1 MRKIALIIG
10 LLVAGTI
17 VLAQD
22 KREELREKR
31 EIKIE
36 EYRERLE
43 LSDAQISDLKK
54 LRVDAKPQLD
64 EIRNDTSKSKSDKM
78 RALAAIMEKQE
89 KEVAEILNDEQL
101 TELEAI
107 KKEVRENQEVRR
119 EKRKERRG
127 DGR

>member
-64 EIRNDTSKSKSDKM
+64 EIRNDTSKSRSDKM